1 VRQIQRVADHFL
13 PFLKASLE
21 VMSDE
26 ESIGKQIIFNL
37 IRLLV
42 IFVVIGVVY
51 AIGRLFQIFIGREI
65 VIEEEIVVVHEY
77 KTREEA
83 EKAMKKTRR
92 GAKDKAKD
100 Q

>member
-1 VRQIQRVADHFL
+1 VSDHFL
-13 PFLKASLE
+13 PFLKAALE

-26 ESIGKQIIFNL
+26 DSIGKVIIFNL
-37 IRLLV
+37 VRLLV
-42 IFVVIGVVY
+42 IFVVIGVIY
-51 AIGRLFQIFIGREI
+51 AIGRLFQMFIGREI
-65 VIEEEIVVVHEY
+65 VIDEEIVIVHEY

>member
-1 VRQIQRVADHFL
+1 
-13 PFLKASLE
+13 
-21 VMSDE
+21 MSDD
-26 ESIGKQIIFNL
+26 ESIGKMVIFNL

-51 AIGRLFQIFIGREI
+51 AIGRLFQMFIGREI
-65 VIEEEIVVVHEY
+65 VIEEEIVIVHEY

-83 EKAMKKTRR
+83 KKAMKKTRR

>member
-1 VRQIQRVADHFL
+1 MADHFL
-13 PFLKASLE
+13 PFLKSALE
-21 VMSDE
+21 VMSDD
-26 ESIGKQIIFNL
+26 ESIGKMVIFNL

-51 AIGRLFQIFIGREI
+51 AIGRLFQMFIGREI
-65 VIEEEIVVVHEY
+65 VIEEEIVIVHEY

>member
-1 VRQIQRVADHFL
+1 
-13 PFLKASLE
+13 
-21 VMSDE
+21 MSDD
-26 ESIGKQIIFNL
+26 ESIGKMVIFNL

-51 AIGRLFQIFIGREI
+51 AIGRLFQMFIGREI
-65 VIEEEIVVVHEY
+65 VIEEEIVIVHEY

-83 EKAMKKTRR
+83 KKAMKKTRR

-100 Q
+100 QWK